1 MYHYINMY
9 YIIAMH
15 RHFILPTEDHVCV
28 IRVNS
33 SVLKLIQRRERASQE
48 VSKHLEVAQRQPLR

>member
-1 MYHYINMY
+1 MY
-9 YIIAMH
+9 YILAMH

-33 SVLKLIQRRERASQE
+33 SVLKLIQRRKKIAPKVRNYKRFIFCSCPA
-48 VSKHLEVAQRQPLR
+48 KGIN